1 MNGGERLAFGGADR
15 YVGSSMPAE
24 PAAVGADLSPSTGDS
39 DAAGQDLVAYRAL
52 LAFTFVLFTRPQD
65 QLPFLEPLHLAEM
78 FGMFGIITLIAGRL
92 SRGVAVLRMNLEFG
106 AVLALALVMLGTAPF
121 SIWPGGA
128 VSVVTELFSKVVVVF
143 ALILNTLTT
152 RERYEK
158 FVNVVV
164 LSCSYVAVRAVIDYG
179 LGINLVE
186 ESRAQG
192 AGGLFGNPNDMALN
206 MVAFLPLA
214 MIRALG
220 RLRPLLR
227 IALIIGVPA
236 LCAAIIFSKSRGGT
250 LGLIA
255 MIAVLLYQI
264 RRVRPSVAV
273 LVVAATLATI
283 PLLPSSFTDRMS
295 SIFNPEEDVTGSR
308 EARKRLLRE
317 GYQAYL
323 DNPVFGL
330 GAGNFVNY
338 KPDEREEA
346 WHQTHNA
353 FLQVATELG
362 TGGLLVF
369 IVIVGSGYAAG
380 MQTVKALRRARAR
393 KGRQS
398 REPAELRVHREPLEL
413 YAAAVLASLT
423 GWVVAAMFASV
434 AYYWTLY
441 LVLGLAITLR
451 DIALREVG
459 ASSAPKRVLRPAE
472 AA

>member
-1 MNGGERLAFGGADR
+1 MSAGERLAFGGAGR
-15 YVGSSMPAE
+15 YTGS
-24 PAAVGADLSPSTGDS
+24 PAAAVPAITAEAAAAPMNVGASGR
-39 DAAGQDLVAYRAL
+39 DLVAYRAL

-92 SRGVAVLRMNLEFG
+92 SRGVPVLRMSLEFC

-128 VSVVTELFSKVVVVF
+128 VGVVTDLFSKVVVVF

-158 FVNVVV
+158 FVGVVI
-164 LSCSYVAVRAVIDYG
+164 LSCSYVAVRAVINYG

-186 ESRAQG
+186 DGRAQG

-214 MIRALG
+214 MIRALAPG
-220 RLRPLLR
+220 RALLR
-227 IALIIGVPA
+227 GALAIGVPA
-236 LCAAIIFSKSRGGT
+236 LVAAIIFTKSRGGT
-250 LGLIA
+250 LGLVA

-264 RRVRPSVAV
+264 RRVRPAAAV
-273 LVVAATLATI
+273 LVIAATLVTI

-317 GYQAYL
+317 GYQAFL
-323 DNPVFGL
+323 EHPVFGL

-338 KPDEREEA
+338 MPEEREEA
-346 WHQTHNA
+346 WRQTHNA
-353 FLQVATELG
+353 FLQVASELG
-362 TGGLLVF
+362 IGGLLVF
-369 IVIVGSGYAAG
+369 IVIIGSGYAAG
-380 MQTVKALRRARAR
+380 LQTVKALRLARPR
-393 KGRQS
+393 QGRRS
-398 REPAELRVHREPLEL
+398 REPSGIDREPLQL

-459 ASSAPKRVLRPAE
+459 GVRTPKRALGRPE
-472 AA
+472 AAA